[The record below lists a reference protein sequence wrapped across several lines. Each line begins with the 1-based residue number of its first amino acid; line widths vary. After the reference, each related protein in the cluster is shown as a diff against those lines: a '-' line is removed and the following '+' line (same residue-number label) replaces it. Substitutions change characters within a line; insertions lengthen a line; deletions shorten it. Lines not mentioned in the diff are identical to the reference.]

1 MLILEK
7 KQLENSMP
15 IYKIKLSDRKM
26 IAKDTMLFTLEK
38 PAGFTFKAGQWG
50 DFTLKNP
57 SETDDEGNVRGFSIA
72 SPPSSDQIMI
82 TTRLRN
88 TAFKRVIQKMPIGT
102 EVTFDAPHGS
112 FTLHHN
118 QEIPA
123 VFIAGGIGI
132 TPIRSILLQAIADK
146 LSHKIYLFY
155 FDHNS
160 KTMAFLEELQTLEKQ
175 NSNFRFIP
183 VMTSAEESNTLWSG
197 ETGHINCKLLSENIT
212 DLTVPIYYISGPAAM
227 VTAIHKKLNECG
239 IDDDII
245 RTEEFSG
252 Y

>member
-1 MLILEK
+1 MA
-7 KQLENSMP
+7 
-15 IYKIKLSDRKM
+15 IYKIKLLDRKM
-26 IAKDTMLFTLEK
+26 VAKDTMLFTFEK

-50 DFTLKNP
+50 DFTLTNP

-72 SPPSSDQIMI
+72 SPPSSDKIMI
-82 TTRLRN
+82 TTRLRS
-88 TAFKRVIQKMPIGT
+88 TAFKRVIQKTPIGT
-102 EVTFDAPHGS
+102 EITLDAPHGS

-118 QEIPA
+118 QAIPA

-132 TPIRSILLQAIADK
+132 TPVRSILLQAIADK

-160 KTMAFLEELQTLEKQ
+160 KTMAFLEELQILEKQ
-175 NSNFRFIP
+175 SSNFKFIP
-183 VMTSAEESNTLWSG
+183 ITTSLEGPNTTWSG
-197 ETGHINCKLLSENIT
+197 ETGHINCKILSKYIV
-212 DLTVPIYYISGPAAM
+212 DLAAPIYYVSGPAAM
-227 VTAIHKKLNECG
+227 VTAAHKELNECG
-239 IDDDII
+239 IDDDLI

>member
-1 MLILEK
+1 MA
-7 KQLENSMP
+7 

-26 IAKDTMLFTLEK
+26 VAKDTMLFTFEK

-50 DFTLKNP
+50 DFTLTNP
-57 SETDDEGNVRGFSIA
+57 SETDDEGNVRGFSIV

-88 TAFKRVIQKMPIGT
+88 TAFKRVMQKAPIGT
-102 EVTFDAPHGS
+102 EITLDAPHGS

-118 QEIPA
+118 QAIPA

-132 TPIRSILLQAIADK
+132 TPARSMLLQAIADK
-146 LSHKIYLFY
+146 LSHKLYLFY

-160 KTMAFLEELQTLEKQ
+160 ETMAFLEELQTLEKQ
-175 NSNFRFIP
+175 KSNFKFIP
-183 VMTSAEESNTLWSG
+183 VMTSVEGSNTMWSG
-197 ETGHINCKLLSENIT
+197 ETGHINYKTLSKYIV
-212 DLTVPIYYISGPAAM
+212 DLTAPIYYVSGPAAM
-227 VTAIHKKLNECG
+227 VTAAHKKLNECG